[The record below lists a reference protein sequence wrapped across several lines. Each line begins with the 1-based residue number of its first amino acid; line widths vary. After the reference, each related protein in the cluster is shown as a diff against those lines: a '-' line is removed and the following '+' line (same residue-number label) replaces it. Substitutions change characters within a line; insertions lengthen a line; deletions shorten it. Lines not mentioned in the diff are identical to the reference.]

1 MTDTRPP
8 TGCVC
13 DCHGRFDHP
22 CSVEG
27 GCGHLHE
34 VHRCARAGQCAE
46 REREERE
53 DGTRHWAGGQI
64 SIPRGLCES
73 CTRHLVQAIPK
84 LPLDYVELTTLLGVA
99 GQGSSDNVRFS
110 RELPIPIRLA
120 VKTLQEQIVS
130 ETSTWVAPVA
140 EVHNMEWLSTTEES
154 MSRPQYRVVRACRI
168 LANTTDTLLNLGP
181 QEVSAWDSQGMPV
194 WDEQYDCQDTV
205 ELDGVDG
212 ALRLLR
218 LHELIKI
225 VAGRGELTHR
235 LSAPCP
241 RCDRLAL
248 VRENGTSEVECRA
261 CGDRWGED
269 EYAALTLV
277 LVSGE
282 KLKVRE
288 CKLCNRKGLLP
299 DRQRCTHQAEMAAA

>member
-1 MTDTRPP
+1 
-8 TGCVC
+8 
-13 DCHGRFDHP
+13 
-22 CSVEG
+22 
-27 GCGHLHE
+27 
-34 VHRCARAGQCAE
+34 
-46 REREERE
+46 
-53 DGTRHWAGGQI
+53 
-64 SIPRGLCES
+64 
-73 CTRHLVQAIPK
+73 
-84 LPLDYVELTTLLGVA
+84 VELTTLLGVA

-140 EVHNMEWLSTTEES
+140 EVHGMDWLSTTEES

-194 WDEQYDCQDTV
+194 WDEDYDCQDTV

-225 VAGRGELTHR
+225 VAGRGELQHR

-248 VRENGTSEVECRA
+248 VRDNGTSDVYCKA
-261 CGDRWGED
+261 CGDRWPEED
-269 EYAALTLV
+269 YLALALV
-277 LVSGE
+277 LTSNE

-299 DRQRCTHQAEMAAA
+299 DRQRCAHPAEMAAA